1 MSSGAKR
8 LDRCSLSERR
18 PRWSITTQRTCA
30 GCSRAPAT
38 GACKRYPDAP
48 GRRSNV
54 FNGKGN
60 KTGRCMCILVRTP
73 ETKCPRDLRP
83 EGIRVASGDRGGR
96 SPREYRPLV
105 GVPLAFET
113 RIARAQIR
121 AAIRPQGKQMGVEG
135 WALHLNSLVGKMRNK
150 VRRPRTI
157 RGLFSGCNNFFT
169 NIFWPEKGGCVVAS
183 DPACD
188 AGS

>member
-1 MSSGAKR
+1 M
-8 LDRCSLSERR
+8 RR

-54 FNGKGN
+54 FNGKGT
-60 KTGRCMCILVRTP
+60 KPGRCMCILVRTP

-113 RIARAQIR
+113 RAARAQIC
-121 AAIRPQGKQMGVEG
+121 AAIGSRVEQSGVSG
-135 WALHLNSLVGKMRNK
+135 WAVHLYGFVGKNVELGPKAAHDTLVVFRMQQLFYKCLNFYS
-150 VRRPRTI
+150 RPSSLRSAATCA
-157 RGLFSGCNNFFT
+157 RPSGSSL
-169 NIFWPEKGGCVVAS
+169 PSLRVS
-183 DPACD
+183 Q
-188 AGS
+188 